1 MDVLWRSRKP
11 LGPSGVGYGT
21 PAAYPDQIFT
31 TSPQPPQPKK
41 TNRVGVALWPPLGW
55 FGAPVQAYGAPCVYY
70 IYNEIR
76 VCPRL
81 GAARA
86 DPPLS
91 RMYPQGQYCLG
102 ADLAGTAPLT
112 ED

>member
-1 MDVLWRSRKP
+1 MEATEIDISEEAYEGFDAFSEDNPPSYVIVKSTVIRIWANFNKHWKKNSRI
-11 LGPSGVGYGT
+11 PS
-21 PAAYPDQIFT
+21 FT
-31 TSPQPPQPKK
+31 I
-41 TNRVGVALWPPLGW
+41 GVAQRDL
-55 FGAPVQAYGAPCVYY
+55 CVYY

-91 RMYPQGQYCLG
+91 RMYPQGQCCLG
-102 ADLAGTAPLT
+102 ANLAGATLLT

>member
-1 MDVLWRSRKP
+1 MGDEGTVYVPALHKWLLQEYRDQALQ
-11 LGPSGVGYGT
+11 LGMM
-21 PAAYPDQIFT
+21 I
-31 TSPQPPQPKK
+31 
-41 TNRVGVALWPPLGW
+41 ALIDSDSDM
-55 FGAPVQAYGAPCVYY
+55 CVYY

-91 RMYPQGQYCLG
+91 RIYPQRQCCLG
-102 ADLAGTAPLT
+102 TDLAGTTPLT

>member
-1 MDVLWRSRKP
+1 MHAAVFFPVLLLRCARQEFFGTAHFGKP
-11 LGPSGVGYGT
+11 TFRLLPLYLLLTLLTVDSEE
-21 PAAYPDQIFT
+21 D
-31 TSPQPPQPKK
+31 
-41 TNRVGVALWPPLGW
+41 RVCVC
-55 FGAPVQAYGAPCVYY
+55 VCVYY

-91 RMYPQGQYCLG
+91 RMYPQGQCCLG
-102 ADLAGTAPLT
+102 ANLAGATLLT